1 MAVLIFIRRYKYPI
15 YELNVNRSFIEYNYH
30 FIHECK
36 MKMLK
41 LLLFIDNIISI
52 DT

>member
-1 MAVLIFIRRYKYPI
+1 MAELIFIRRYKYPI
-15 YELNVNRSFIEYNYH
+15 YEFIEYNYH

>member
-15 YELNVNRSFIEYNYH
+15 YELNVNRIEYNYY

-41 LLLFIDNIISI
+41 LLLVIDNIISI
-52 DT
+52 DM

>member
-15 YELNVNRSFIEYNYH
+15 YELNIEYNYH

-52 DT
+52 DM

>member
-15 YELNVNRSFIEYNYH
+15 YIEYNYH

-36 MKMLK
+36 IKMLK
-41 LLLFIDNIISI
+41 LLLFIDNMISI